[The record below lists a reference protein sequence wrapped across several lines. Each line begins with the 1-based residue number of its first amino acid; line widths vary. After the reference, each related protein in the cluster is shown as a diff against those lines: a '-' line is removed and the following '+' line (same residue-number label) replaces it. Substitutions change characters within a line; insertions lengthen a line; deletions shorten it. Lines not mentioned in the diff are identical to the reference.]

1 MAVGNDF
8 SVRLKQVRVKKKTI
22 TRSIRD
28 VIADL
33 QSAKIIIPF
42 YQRSF
47 VWEADKQCR
56 FIESIF
62 MDIPIPPLFFLEK
75 FSEEASTTIF
85 EIIDGVQRLTTL
97 ENFYGGKLKLSN
109 LDTLADLNQTTFPTL
124 PANISGIF
132 LEREINIIIIESDT
146 HPEIQFEVFGRLNQ
160 GAVSL
165 NAQELRNC
173 MFHGAFN
180 DFLINN
186 CSLKNQYKELL
197 APFRKFQ
204 VPSDGKP
211 DKNRGLNVELVL
223 RFFALHELYKP
234 EINQYPDSRGE
245 TLNDYMRMRI
255 ECDKDPDAYPNLN
268 LKTIDELENFL
279 DKVARMVAL
288 TFNGN
293 HFKSFSVKKDRA
305 EFSAS
310 LNQSIFDVQMLGFAD
325 YEEEDINDLKEVI
338 YDTFLDLSTY
348 DRNFIDAVSRSTNH
362 KVGIR
367 VGIWKNHLKR
377 IIEDPEPFKASLSQK
392 KASFASNPVCSAT
405 GNRIDSFEKADFY
418 EGKLYHKYN
427 SPRIETAQPNTR
439 KTQKTP
445 ISAHLADSDYTFDDI
460 YELVDFV
467 LEFISE
473 KIQDS
478 DFDIQRLS
486 CLECVG
492 TNVSLSAKSKHLAKR
507 FKPVGVNFDNK
518 KLYFDIGGS
527 RSEIKQFLQEVA
539 SLFSF
544 TGNFKIID

>member
-22 TRSIRD
+22 TRTIRD

-33 QSAKIIIPF
+33 QSAKITIPS
-42 YQRSF
+42 YQRTF
-47 VWEADKQCR
+47 VWETDKQCR

-62 MDIPIPPLFFLEK
+62 MDIPIPPLFLLEK
-75 FSEEASTTIF
+75 FSDEASTTIF

-97 ENFYGGKLKLSN
+97 ENFYGGKIRLSN
-109 LDTLADLNQTTFPTL
+109 LDTLSDLNQTTFPTL
-124 PANISGIF
+124 PPNISGIF

-160 GAVSL
+160 GSVSL

-180 DFLINN
+180 DFLIHD
-186 CSLKNQYKELL
+186 CSRKNQYKELL
-197 APFRKFQ
+197 APFKKFQ
-204 VPSDGKP
+204 VPSEGKP
-211 DKNRGLNVELVL
+211 DKNRGLNVELIL

-234 EINQYPDSRGE
+234 ETNQYPDSRAE
-245 TLNDYMRMRI
+245 ILNDYMRMRI
-255 ECDKDPDAYPNLN
+255 ESDKDPDTYPNL
-268 LKTIDELENFL
+268 KTVDELENLL
-279 DKVARMVAL
+279 DKVTRMVTLA
-288 TFNGN
+288 FNGN

-305 EFSAS
+305 EFAAS

-325 YEEEDINDLKEVI
+325 YEEEDIKDLRDVI
-338 YDTFLDLSTY
+338 YDAFLDLSTY
-348 DRNFIDAVSRSTNH
+348 DRNFIEAVTRATTH

-392 KASFASNPVCSAT
+392 NDSFANNPVCSAT
-405 GNRIDSFEKADFY
+405 GNQLESFEEADFY
-418 EGKLYHKYN
+418 GGKLYHKYN
-427 SPRIETAQPNTR
+427 SPRTETAQPNTR

-473 KIQDS
+473 KIEDS
-478 DFDIQRLS
+478 EFDIRRLS

-492 TNVSLSAKSKHLAKR
+492 TQESLSAKSKHSSKS
-507 FKPVGVNFDNK
+507 FKSFGVSLDNK
-518 KLYFDIGGS
+518 KLYFDKSGS
-527 RSEIKQFLQEVA
+527 RTEIKQFLQDVA

-544 TGNFKIID
+544 TGDFQIID